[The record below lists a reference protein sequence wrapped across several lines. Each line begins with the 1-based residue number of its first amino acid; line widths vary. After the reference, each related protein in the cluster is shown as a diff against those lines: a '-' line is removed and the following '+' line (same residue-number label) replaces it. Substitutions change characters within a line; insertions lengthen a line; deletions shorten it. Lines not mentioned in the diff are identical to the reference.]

1 MNILVIGDVVGNN
14 GTSFLCDNLRKVKRE
29 YEIDFTVVNGENSA
43 EGNGILPNSADR
55 IFDAGADVI
64 TLGNHALRR
73 REIYEYLDENEY
85 ICRPYNFHPTASGK
99 GYCVYDNVGKPKI
112 AVINLC
118 GMTNIDCAYENPFSS
133 IEKALGE
140 IKADI
145 ILVDFHA
152 EATSEKVCM
161 GYFLDGRVT
170 AVYGTHTHIQTAD
183 ERIFPKGTAY
193 ITDIGMC
200 GSFNS
205 SLGVT
210 FECALKRFTT
220 NLPTRFMFDSGKVRM
235 SGIVLTIDD
244 NTKKATKIERINI
257 E

>member
-14 GTSFLCDNLRKVKRE
+14 GTNFLCENLRKVKNK
-29 YEIDFTVVNGENSA
+29 YNIDFTVVNGENSA
-43 EGNGILPNSADR
+43 EGNGILPNSAEK
-55 IFDAGADVI
+55 IFGAGADII
-64 TLGNHALRR
+64 TLGNHGLRR

-85 ICRPYNFHPTASGK
+85 ICRPCNFHKSAAGR
-99 GYCVYDNVGKPKI
+99 GYCIYDTPSKPKI

-118 GMTNIDCAYENPFSS
+118 GMTNIEGAFENPFSAINS
-133 IEKALGE
+133 LLPKIDAK
-140 IKADI
+140 I

-152 EATSEKVCM
+152 EATSEKLCM
-161 GYFLDGRVT
+161 GYMLDGKVT

-183 ERIFPKGTAY
+183 ERILPKQTAY

-210 FECALKRFTT
+210 FESALKRFTT
-220 NLPTRFMFDSGKVRM
+220 NLPTRFESDNGNVRM
-235 SGIVLTIDD
+235 SGAVINIDD
-244 NTKKATKIERINI
+244 KTYKATKIERINI